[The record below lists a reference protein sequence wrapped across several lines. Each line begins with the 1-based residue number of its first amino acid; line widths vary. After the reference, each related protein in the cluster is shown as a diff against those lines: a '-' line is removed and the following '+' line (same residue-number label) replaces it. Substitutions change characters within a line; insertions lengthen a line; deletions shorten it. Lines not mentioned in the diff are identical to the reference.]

1 MQVQELKNISFFQD
15 AIQEE
20 LRIFSERELPSSPE
34 KLYGSIKYALTLGGK
49 RTRPLAVL
57 LGCDLFGGTV
67 ANAMPAAIAVE
78 LFHNFTLVHDDIM
91 DAAPLRRN
99 AATVHKKWNANVAIL
114 GGDAMLV
121 KTYQLLNTLNVKNKS
136 EIIDVFNSVA
146 LKVCEGQQ
154 MDMDYETMNEVTI
167 ADYLLMIELKTA
179 VLLAGSFKIGALV
192 AGANSV
198 DADKIYEFGKQV
210 GIAFQL
216 KDDILDVYGDSNIFG
231 KQRGRDIISNKKT
244 FLLLKALELSKKGT
258 VVNKELY
265 KWINAVDFNEEEK
278 VNAVVGIY
286 DTLGVKKMAEE
297 EMIKQ
302 YDKALECLSSIG
314 ADEEKKKQLSLFS
327 NSLMN
332 REV

>member
-1 MQVQELKNISFFQD
+1 MQVQGLKNISLFQD
-15 AIQEE
+15 AIQKE
-20 LRIFSERELPSSPE
+20 LQKFSEKELPSSPE

-57 LGCDLFGGTV
+57 LGCDLFGGAVT
-67 ANAMPAAIAVE
+67 NAMPAAITVE

-99 AATVHKKWNANVAIL
+99 AATVHKKWNTNVAIL

-121 KTYQLLNTLNVKNKS
+121 KAYQLLNTLNVKNKS

-179 VLLAGSFKIGALV
+179 VLLAGSFKIGALI
-192 AGANSV
+192 AGANSA
-198 DADKIYEFGKQV
+198 DADKMYEFGKQV
-210 GIAFQL
+210 GITFQL
-216 KDDILDVYGDSNIFG
+216 KDDILDVYGETNKFG
-231 KQRGRDIISNKKT
+231 KQKGGDIISNKKT
-244 FLLLKALELSKKGT
+244 FLLLKALELSKQ
-258 VVNKELY
+258 
-265 KWINAVDFNEEEK
+265 NAVINRELHKWVNAIDFNEEEK

-286 DTLGVKKMAEE
+286 NTLEVKKMAEE

-302 YDKALECLSSIG
+302 YNRALEALNSIG